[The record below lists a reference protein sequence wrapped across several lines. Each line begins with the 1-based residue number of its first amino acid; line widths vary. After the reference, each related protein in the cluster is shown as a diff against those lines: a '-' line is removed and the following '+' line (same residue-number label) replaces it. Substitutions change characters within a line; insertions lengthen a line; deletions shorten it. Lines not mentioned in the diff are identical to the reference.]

1 MFRLPVGGKD
11 VIGFTDGF
19 PPTLDGRC
27 LAVSWV
33 YTVASLA
40 EDCGL
45 SDSEVWKVGNA
56 TSRLPPLG
64 SDGLLTLKDIAAGN
78 MADNLWNV
86 PTGAV

>member
-1 MFRLPVGGKD
+1 M
-11 VIGFTDGF
+11 
-19 PPTLDGRC
+19 
-27 LAVSWV
+27 
-33 YTVASLA
+33 ASLA